1 MILISYFSI
10 IGIVRRHL
18 AESIDDLTATA
29 EANINIGLSETEVA
43 LTSLAYTVRDMIGRG
58 ESHDAILSFMLNT
71 TDWMRKR
78 GDASLDFNGV
88 YGFIQGKFVDGIG
101 LNPGENYVPQRHNW
115 YDASIRGDRDAV
127 SFTEP
132 YADART
138 GHTIITAVRNVTSSS
153 GEHYGII
160 ALDIDLSWFRKYV
173 RSFRRFDGAYC
184 MITNQ
189 YMVVVAHPNDEDL
202 GRPLN
207 ETGEG
212 YRTVYNLLLANR
224 PVLSMRI
231 TDGNGTQ
238 VITSFRQM
246 FNGWYVGVIVPLR
259 SYYHDVYFTAAALS
273 VIGIMMIIALSV
285 MLLRLS
291 AARIRSD
298 EANLSKSAFLATMSH
313 EIRTPLNAILGF
325 SEIQLQKNL
334 PYDTHTDLEKIYS
347 SGSNLLRIINDILD
361 ISKIEAGGFEI
372 LSADFDVAALISDV
386 VQINIVRIG
395 SKNIAFELEIDETM
409 PSRLRGDDLRIKQ
422 ILNNLLSNAF
432 KYTKEGKVS
441 FSAAWRPEGVYA
453 AVTFTVSDTGMGIK
467 ESDMKKLFTKYS
479 QLDSNANRNIEGTG
493 LGLAITKRLVELMG
507 GTIEAESEYGKGSVF
522 RVELVLEIALGTPIG
537 KKTAD
542 ELKCLRFMK
551 NRLLKGKNLV
561 RSHMPYGRVL
571 VVDDVTTNLDV
582 AKGLMI
588 PYGLSIDCAS
598 SGREAIEKIR
608 SISDGAPAS
617 EKYDIVFMDHMMPE
631 MDGIETTRIIRCEIG
646 TEYARTA
653 PIIALTA
660 NAISGNEEMFLAAG
674 FNGFIPKPI
683 DIMKLDAALNR
694 WVRDKQSED
703 TLSAAAMK
711 HHGDFSTD
719 GQPSATLAGR
729 LLEGVDLA
737 GGIRRYGETAYMQ
750 ILRSYAT
757 NTPDLLDRL
766 RRVSKDTLQ
775 EYAVAVHGI
784 KGASLGICAAALA
797 EKSEYLETAA
807 KAGDFEVVR
816 DENESLIRMAESLLA
831 SLDEFLK
838 DVSVSRQGD
847 SLRKERLP
855 SPYRELLQKM
865 LAASKRSMTSEMESF
880 LAELER
886 YEYESG
892 GELVEWMRE
901 RIDNL
906 EYRAICDRL
915 GEFVNVQAQ
924 EGGVS

>member
-1 MILISYFSI
+1 MVLISYFSI
-10 IGIVRRHL
+10 IGMVRRHL
-18 AESIDDLTATA
+18 AENIDDLTATA

-58 ESHDAILSFMLNT
+58 ESHDAILSFMLDT
-71 TDWMRKR
+71 TNWMRKR
-78 GDASLDFNGV
+78 GDASLGFNGV

-115 YDASIRGDRDAV
+115 YDASIRGDSDAV

-189 YMVVVAHPNDEDL
+189 YMVVVGHPNDEDL
-202 GRPLN
+202 GRPLY

-259 SYYHDVYFTAAALS
+259 SYYRDVYFTAAALS
-273 VIGIMMIIALSV
+273 IIGTMMTLLLSV

-298 EANLSKSAFLATMSH
+298 EANISKSAFLATMSH

-325 SEIQLQKNL
+325 SEIQLRKNL
-334 PYDTHTDLEKIYS
+334 PCDTHSDLEKIYS

-372 LSADFDVAALISDV
+372 VSADFDVAALINDI
-386 VQINIVRIG
+386 VQLNIVRIG

-409 PSRLRGDDLRIKQ
+409 PSRLRGDDLRIRQ

-432 KYTKEGKVS
+432 KYTREGKVS
-441 FSAAWRPEGVYA
+441 FCAIWRPEGAHA
-453 AVTFTVSDTGMGIK
+453 ALTFTVSDTGMGIK
-467 ESDMKKLFTKYS
+467 KSDMSKLFTKYS
-479 QLDSNANRNIEGTG
+479 QLDFNANRNIEGTG
-493 LGLAITKRLVELMG
+493 LGLAITKRLVELMR

-522 RVELVLEIALGTPIG
+522 RVELALEIALGTPIE
-537 KKTAD
+537 KKTV
-542 ELKCLRFMK
+542 EGLKHLRFME
-551 NRLLKGKNLV
+551 NLLSRGKNLV
-561 RSHMPYGRVL
+561 PSYMPYGRVL
-571 VVDDVTTNLDV
+571 IVDDVTTNLDV
-582 AKGLMI
+582 AKGQMI

-608 SISDGAPAS
+608 SIGDGAPAS

-631 MDGIETTRIIRCEIG
+631 MDGIETTRIIRGEIG

-660 NAISGNEEMFLAAG
+660 NAISGNEDMFLAAG
-674 FNGFIPKPI
+674 VDGFIPKPI
-683 DIMKLDAALNR
+683 DIMELDAALNK
-694 WVRDKQSED
+694 WVRDKKSDGTRSE
-703 TLSAAAMK
+703 TAMK
-711 HHGDFSTD
+711 TRMVFSMDGKLQTD
-719 GQPSATLAGR
+719 LAGR
-729 LLEGVDLA
+729 RLEGIDSA
-737 GGIRRYGETAYMQ
+737 EGTRRYGGESAYLQ
-750 ILRSYAT
+750 ILRSYAA
-757 NTPDLLDRL
+757 NTPKLL
-766 RRVSKDTLQ
+766 RRIQNPSQ
-775 EYAVAVHGI
+775 EDMRDYAVAVHGL
-784 KGASLGICAAALA
+784 KGASLGICANALA
-797 EKSEYLETAA
+797 EKAEYLENAA
-807 KAGDFEVVR
+807 KAGDFGDVMEA
-816 DENESLIRMAESLLA
+816 NGNFIHTAESLLA
-831 SLDEFLK
+831 DLDKLLK
-838 DVSVSRQGD
+838 SVEKSRCETHTA
-847 SLRKERLP
+847 KERAL
-855 SPYRELLQKM
+855 SPDSALLEKM
-865 LAASKRSMTSEMESF
+865 RAASMRSMTSEMESI
-880 LAELER
+880 LTELER

-906 EYRAICDRL
+906 EYRAITERL
-915 GEFVNVQAQ
+915 EGEI
-924 EGGVS
+924 

>member
-1 MILISYFSI
+1 MQLIFVCAAFFVMILISYFSI

-18 AESIDDLTATA
+18 AESIEDLAATA

-58 ESHDAILSFMLNT
+58 ESHYAILSFMLDT

-78 GDASLDFNGV
+78 DDASLRFNGV

-115 YDASIRGDRDAV
+115 YDASIRGDSGAV

-189 YMVVVAHPNDEDL
+189 YMVVVGHPNDENL
-202 GRPLN
+202 GRPLY
-207 ETGEG
+207 ETGG
-212 YRTVYNLLLANR
+212 DYRAVYNLLLANR

-259 SYYHDVYFTAAALS
+259 SYYYDVYFTAVALS
-273 VIGIMMIIALSV
+273 VIGIVMIIALSV

-334 PYDTHTDLEKIYS
+334 PCDTHTDLEKIYS

-372 LSADFDVAALISDV
+372 VSVDFDVAALISDI

-395 SKNIAFELEIDETM
+395 SKNIAFELEIDEMM
-409 PSRLRGDDLRIKQ
+409 PSRLRGDDLRIRQ

-441 FSAAWRPEGVYA
+441 FSAIWRPEGTYA
-453 AVTFTVSDTGMGIK
+453 SVTFTVSDTGMGIK
-467 ESDMKKLFTKYS
+467 KSNMSKLFTNYN

-493 LGLAITKRLVELMG
+493 LGLAITKRLVGLMR
-507 GTIEAESEYGKGSVF
+507 GTIEAESEYGKGSLF
-522 RVELVLEIALGTPIG
+522 RVELPLEIALETPIG
-537 KKTAD
+537 KKTVD
-542 ELKCLRFMK
+542 NLKRFRFME
-551 NRLLKGKNLV
+551 NNLSRGKNLV
-561 RSHMPYGRVL
+561 RTYMPYGRVL
-571 VVDDVTTNLDV
+571 IVDDV
-582 AKGLMI
+582 A
-588 PYGLSIDCAS
+588 
-598 SGREAIEKIR
+598 
-608 SISDGAPAS
+608 
-617 EKYDIVFMDHMMPE
+617 
-631 MDGIETTRIIRCEIG
+631 
-646 TEYARTA
+646 
-653 PIIALTA
+653 
-660 NAISGNEEMFLAAG
+660 
-674 FNGFIPKPI
+674 
-683 DIMKLDAALNR
+683 
-694 WVRDKQSED
+694 
-703 TLSAAAMK
+703 
-711 HHGDFSTD
+711 
-719 GQPSATLAGR
+719 
-729 LLEGVDLA
+729 
-737 GGIRRYGETAYMQ
+737 
-750 ILRSYAT
+750 
-757 NTPDLLDRL
+757 
-766 RRVSKDTLQ
+766 
-775 EYAVAVHGI
+775 
-784 KGASLGICAAALA
+784 
-797 EKSEYLETAA
+797 
-807 KAGDFEVVR
+807 
-816 DENESLIRMAESLLA
+816 
-831 SLDEFLK
+831 
-838 DVSVSRQGD
+838 
-847 SLRKERLP
+847 
-855 SPYRELLQKM
+855 
-865 LAASKRSMTSEMESF
+865 
-880 LAELER
+880 
-886 YEYESG
+886 
-892 GELVEWMRE
+892 
-901 RIDNL
+901 
-906 EYRAICDRL
+906 
-915 GEFVNVQAQ
+915 
-924 EGGVS
+924 